1 MLISKYTI
9 TYLRWIN
16 NKWCDICAKVIL
28 NNFLV
33 LGVWRIK
40 CVENN
45 FVQKS
50 KSEILSFTL
59 FIKVKKED
67 ILMKSLEKNR
77 ERKNCCR
84 IKRMMA
90 WEEVIAISLLIASI
104 FLYVKGNIS
113 AEKIIKVWIYYFKFM
128 KSMNE
133 FFGSKYQKK
142 SRYYF

>member
-1 MLISKYTI
+1 
-9 TYLRWIN
+9 
-16 NKWCDICAKVIL
+16 
-28 NNFLV
+28 
-33 LGVWRIK
+33 
-40 CVENN
+40 
-45 FVQKS
+45 
-50 KSEILSFTL
+50 
-59 FIKVKKED
+59 
-67 ILMKSLEKNR
+67 MKSLEKKR

-133 FFGSKYQKK
+133 LFGSKYQKK
-142 SRYYF
+142 SRYYSLRCY